1 MLRLALKRAGLWPAV
16 FIITAIA
23 IVASVAIA
31 AFAYSVFLGTAL
43 PLHSLIISVV
53 SPAVI
58 SPLISAVVLKFI
70 VELDRA
76 HERLRELSNLD
87 HLTGAFNRKYF
98 MERLHKEIERSNRYG
113 SRLSVAFIDIDDFK
127 RINDRHGHL
136 GGDEVLKQFVSTCM
150 AAMRQSDLF
159 ARFGG
164 EEFAVLLPETGRE
177 EALQFLERLRL
188 RVAQMRVDL
197 PDGPVGITVSIGHT
211 NLKGPASEVNSVLRD
226 ADAAMYRAKRGGKN
240 QVVSQGDSGQSE
252 LALT

>member
-1 MLRLALKRAGLWPAV
+1 MLRLVLRRAGLWPAV
-16 FIITAIA
+16 IA
-23 IVASVAIA
+23 ITVLAVAGSVAIA
-31 AFAYSVFLGTAL
+31 AFAYAVFLGTAL
-43 PLHSLIISVV
+43 PLHSLVISVACPV
-53 SPAVI
+53 VI

-87 HLTGAFNRKYF
+87 HLTGAYNRKYF
-98 MERLHKEIERSNRYG
+98 MERLHKEIERSNRYR

-127 RINDRHGHL
+127 DINDRHGHL
-136 GGDEVLKQFVSTCM
+136 GGDEVLKQFAQTCI

-164 EEFAVLLPETGRE
+164 EEFAVLLPETGQD
-177 EALQFLERLRL
+177 EALQFLERLRA
-188 RVAQMRVDL
+188 RVARLRVDL
-197 PDGPVGITVSIGHT
+197 PRGPAGVTVSIGHT
-211 NLKGPASEVNSVLRD
+211 NLSGAASEVNSILRA
-226 ADAAMYRAKRGGKN
+226 ADEAMYRAKRGGKN